1 MFRASCRKPPYSF
14 FRPAPS
20 HGIHMS
26 CRNISRAES
35 DLCCSGIADFR
46 KAAPTTLSFRKFRFA
61 EYRSVPA
68 EQTGFHKLRRRICAC
83 RRCVSHTLS
92 MTRTFLQTDE
102 AVRIQHDA
110 RTVCPQSVFKVWE
123 SWICP
128 ACGLPILRD
137 IPDRIRDVSF
147 FATVFG
153 KYTRKG
159 SREELGQ

>member
-1 MFRASCRKPPYSF
+1 
-14 FRPAPS
+14 
-20 HGIHMS
+20 
-26 CRNISRAES
+26 
-35 DLCCSGIADFR
+35 
-46 KAAPTTLSFRKFRFA
+46 
-61 EYRSVPA
+61 
-68 EQTGFHKLRRRICAC
+68 
-83 RRCVSHTLS
+83 

-159 SREELGQ
+159 SREELGQENRTIGIPADIFSQPPPRKGLRGGF